1 MASPN
6 RFEISEQTHSANFAM
21 YNFHSHSWYEIFY
34 LQSGQCTFYIQ
45 DRTYLM
51 NEGDIAVIPP
61 DIPHKTAYLAE
72 VNKRLCIEFSANYI
86 QPVISMFGNETLDS
100 RLFTVLHNSTENTA
114 FLDSLIL
121 NIINEHKQR
130 DYISPAFLNVYFQ
143 EFILRLSA
151 EFDNFRK
158 RTLKEK
164 AELIKNGGEKAINAI
179 LPILDDLERALQ
191 NMQKAE
197 DVKAIYEGV
206 ELIYQKFLKNLHQE
220 GLEKMEPVG
229 EAFDT
234 DFHEAVALVPA
245 PSEEQKGKILDC
257 VQTGYKLN
265 EKVIRHA
272 KVVVAQ

>member
-1 MASPN
+1 MNNENKNPN
-6 RFEISEQTHSANFAM
+6 VEEELKNQESQA
-21 YNFHSHSWYEIFY
+21 
-34 LQSGQCTFYIQ
+34 
-45 DRTYLM
+45 
-51 NEGDIAVIPP
+51 
-61 DIPHKTAYLAE
+61 
-72 VNKRLCIEFSANYI
+72 
-86 QPVISMFGNETLDS
+86 
-100 RLFTVLHNSTENTA
+100 TENT
-114 FLDSLIL
+114 
-121 NIINEHKQR
+121 
-130 DYISPAFLNVYFQ
+130 Q
-143 EFILRLSA
+143 EAPETQEKETQAPEAEKELTAEEKLGKELEEALKTIEEQKDKYLRLSA

-164 AELIKNGGEKAINAI
+164 AELIKNGGEKTINAV

-245 PSEEQKGKILDC
+245 PSEEQKGKVLDC

>member
-1 MASPN
+1 MNNENKNPN
-6 RFEISEQTHSANFAM
+6 VEEELKKQSQEAAENEQTTSEASEAQENVSSEEKELTA
-21 YNFHSHSWYEIFY
+21 EEK
-34 LQSGQCTFYIQ
+34 LGKELEEAQK
-45 DRTYLM
+45 
-51 NEGDIAVIPP
+51 VI
-61 DIPHKTAYLAE
+61 DEQKDKY
-72 VNKRLCIEFSANYI
+72 
-86 QPVISMFGNETLDS
+86 
-100 RLFTVLHNSTENTA
+100 
-114 FLDSLIL
+114 
-121 NIINEHKQR
+121 
-130 DYISPAFLNVYFQ
+130 
-143 EFILRLSA
+143 LRLSA

-206 ELIYQKFLKNLHQE
+206 ELIYQKFLKNLQQE

-245 PSEEQKGKILDC
+245 PSEEQKGKVLDC